1 MATGLDRWKAR
12 EERRNAAAAK
22 KNAPVIEK
30 HEIGLDIS
38 EPVVKES
45 GKSRVL

>member
-22 KNAPVIEK
+22 KN
-30 HEIGLDIS
+30 S
-38 EPVVKES
+38 PVVTHEVGLEINNEPIVQKS
-45 GKSRVL
+45 GKSRLL